1 MIILLLYKIHLKWQI
16 FNLETEKIRTFYCDF
31 HRYPIIF
38 QKAGIPSAF
47 KRKKFDFW
55 KSDFGR
61 FSCPK
66 QLRSKLPVS
75 SRRMQC
81 EARSGFASEKR
92 GECTIVLD
100 PSGERSK
107 ARDCPQCA
115 AVGCFLW
122 DSCEKTCI
130 FIRPMLYYKQYYL
143 FNTRCDLWQF
153 ARIRKMTEPKK
164 VL

>member
-1 MIILLLYKIHLKWQI
+1 MIFLKKFQI
-16 FNLETEKIRTFYCDF
+16 FCYCLIFF

-47 KRKKFDFW
+47 KREKFDFW

-122 DSCEKTCI
+122 DSCDYFKIKSAICLICSTSRFSAAVKRSLSI
-130 FIRPMLYYKQYYL
+130 MSSKIPIYTWR
-143 FNTRCDLWQF
+143 R
-153 ARIRKMTEPKK
+153 
-164 VL
+164 